1 MSVAPVAARRNGAS
15 ALERALDVTRAM
27 YEQNAQLEQALRSRV
42 VVEQAKGVLAERLG
56 IGIDDAFELLRR
68 AARSNRTRL
77 RPLAERVIASP
88 TTPREIERSLRPG
101 GATRKTA

>member
-15 ALERALDVTRAM
+15 ALERAIDVTRAI

-56 IGIDDAFELLRR
+56 IGVDDAYDVLRC
-68 AARSNRTRL
+68 AARSNRMKL
-77 RPLAERVIASP
+77 RALAERVVASR
-88 TTPREIERSLRPG
+88 TTPPEIEAIAQTSLPQPKS
-101 GATRKTA
+101 A